1 MQLGIKGRTALVTA
15 SSRGL
20 GKACAEA
27 LAQEGARV
35 IVNGRSKLELESLVG
50 NLYGVGHDF
59 CMADLT
65 TSQGVDEL
73 LNFVQQK
80 NYAIDIL
87 VHNLGGNLGVTDV
100 FCSLEDWHS
109 VMRINVDVAIQLNR
123 FLIPQMQER
132 KWGRV
137 CHVSSISALE
147 NQGPPAYCA
156 AKAALVAY
164 ARSMGRYVAK
174 DNVVVNTILPGAVMT
189 EGGYWDDAVK
199 FRPEH
204 VKKFMNDRM
213 AIGRFG
219 TPEEIGNVVAF
230 LCSDLSSFCV
240 GSAFVIDGGQGKVF
254 YAQDQ

>member
-1 MQLGIKGRTALVTA
+1 MQLGIEKRLALITA

-20 GKACAEA
+20 GRACALS
-27 LAQEGARV
+27 LAQEGAQV
-35 IVNGRSKLELESLVG
+35 IVNGRNQTELRALIDELPGAGHAFFCTDLEKPEGPGSLLELLEER
-50 NLYGVGHDF
+50 NL
-59 CMADLT
+59 
-65 TSQGVDEL
+65 SP
-73 LNFVQQK
+73 
-80 NYAIDIL
+80 DIL

-100 FCSLEDWHS
+100 FCSLENWHS
-109 VMRINVDVAIQLNR
+109 VMRCNVDVAIELNR
-123 FLIPQMQER
+123 VLVPQMQKR

-174 DNVVVNTILPGAVMT
+174 DNVVVNAILPGAVMT
-189 EGGYWDDAVK
+189 EGGYWDEAVK
-199 FRPEH
+199 FRPDH
-204 VKKFMNDRM
+204 VKKFMEERM

-219 TPEEIGNVVAF
+219 TPAEIGDVVAF

-240 GSAFVIDGGQGKVF
+240 GSAFVVDGGQGKVF
-254 YAQDQ
+254 YAQD